1 MIVTILMLISNYALL
16 HFSSSRV
23 SRLRMLTFT
32 HHGALIPYDNAKLK
46 GRTKWKNRNFQD
58 RKSLLLFSEVYI
70 FCTNMCFLTTVY
82 VYQLKIQTSQRLWVV
97 RIQKHF
103 WRPVH
108 CKYFHWQKWQF
119 FSFVLISK
127 AQVQWKYSF

>member
-1 MIVTILMLISNYALL
+1 M
-16 HFSSSRV
+16 F
-23 SRLRMLTFT
+23 TFT

-82 VYQLKIQTSQRLWVV
+82 VYQLKTQTPWDSD
-97 RIQKHF
+97 
-103 WRPVH
+103 
-108 CKYFHWQKWQF
+108 YE
-119 FSFVLISK
+119 SK
-127 AQVQWKYSF
+127 NNFEDQYTANIFIDKNTIF